1 LTGKKINFKINPFLK
16 KTEGFCELIVS
27 PSDEHCGR
35 EARANWCYREHRN
48 WYYHGTQESKL
59 ERILKEG
66 LKPNTLTG
74 ECNYTHL
81 SKAAVYLTISK
92 RSACRWAVWNRKSR
106 LEDNPEK
113 AFIIKIPKSRID
125 FSKLVNDNN
134 LEDGQSFEYHG
145 IIEPPFLVEEVFK
158 PNSFEM

>member
-1 LTGKKINFKINPFLK
+1 MITQLALPYLHEEFNHRV
-16 KTEGFCELIVS
+16 E
-27 PSDEHCGR
+27 
-35 EARANWCYREHRN
+35 EARYNWRIREGRN

-59 ERILKEG
+59 GRILAEG
-66 LKPNTLTG
+66 LKPNILTG
-74 ECNYTHL
+74 ECNYTNL

-92 RSACRWAVWNRKSR
+92 RSACCWAVWNRKSR

-125 FSKLVNDNN
+125 FSKLIDDGN

-145 IIEPPFLVEEVFK
+145 IIEPPFLIEEVIK